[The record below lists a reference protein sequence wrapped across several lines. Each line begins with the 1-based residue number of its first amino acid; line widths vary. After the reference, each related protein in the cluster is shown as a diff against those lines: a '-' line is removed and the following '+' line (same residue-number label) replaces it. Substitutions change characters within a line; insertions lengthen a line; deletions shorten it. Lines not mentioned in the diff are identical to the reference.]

1 MKGCILSFL
10 YVQPQAADAPQN
22 PPESTNIRRMRGNTL
37 DASGAQEPIR
47 GKLSVLHDI
56 VSGKEQVY

>member
-1 MKGCILSFL
+1 MKRLHIILSI
-10 YVQPQAADAPQN
+10 QPRAADAPQN
-22 PPESTNIRRMRGNTL
+22 PPELTNVRRMRGNTL
-37 DASGAQEPIR
+37 DTSGAQEQIR